1 MLTPESITDPAIAR
15 EQRRRDAAWL
25 YRQRV
30 LDLLE
35 RRADLEGVSKLADL
49 ISDSTRWA
57 A

>member
-15 EQRRRDAAWL
+15 EQRRRDAAWE

-30 LDLLE
+30 LDLLD